1 MKHVSPLIVA
11 GLLLGVL
18 SCGEQAWA
26 ESQLESLSARSAG
39 DTPTASACAES
50 ATAASSVEKPVSPAS
65 PSAPTATPPPATPG
79 AAPVA
84 DDPLVA
90 TAMAMMSAGR
100 FLSAEVFAGQ
110 KQKPQAGPVKLV
122 PSATAPLPGREI
134 ARRAAAGYLRAGWFF
149 QCTKCGRWHVNLAG
163 GYAVA
168 TDTAVTA
175 HHVMQPP
182 ENMKPGV
189 GYPILVRGDLD
200 VFPVAGVIADD
211 ATMDAI
217 VLRAGVNDLK
227 PLPLGGDVQVGDSV
241 WCFSDPRGERNYFS
255 TGIVNRF
262 VTHAPGDVRQQRIN
276 VSTDWAPGSSGAAV
290 LDAAGNVI
298 GHVATIRALFSK
310 PPTHAPDAK
319 PGEPAAAGNPAT
331 AMNLHEAIPA
341 KSVLTLIPH

>member
-1 MKHVSPLIVA
+1 MKHVSPLIVT

-18 SCGEQAWA
+18 SCGEQTRA
-26 ESQLESLSARSAG
+26 ES
-39 DTPTASACAES
+39 
-50 ATAASSVEKPVSPAS
+50 PVP
-65 PSAPTATPPPATPG
+65 PSTSTPTATPAPATPPAATPN

-84 DDPLVA
+84 DDPLIAKA
-90 TAMAMMSAGR
+90 TAMMTAGR

-110 KQKPQAGPVKLV
+110 KQKPQAGPVKLM
-122 PSATAPLPGREI
+122 PSATTPLPGREI

-200 VFPVAGVIADD
+200 VFPVTGVIADD

-241 WCFSDPRGERNYFS
+241 WCLSDPRGERNYFS

-262 VTHAPGDVRQQRIN
+262 VSHAPGDVRQQRIN

-310 PPTHAPDAK
+310 SPMHAPDAK
-319 PGEPAAAGNPAT
+319 PGDPAAGGPAT
-331 AMNLHEAIPA
+331 AMNVHEAIPA